1 MKGFF
6 TDHAPATPKNEKDT
20 YQTGLSLLVRH
31 PSMEIMRQY
40 IFRGSVVWLVPSD
53 KASDVEFFFV
63 HSGKIEI
70 TVDGR
75 TETFGPGDSFYARG
89 LESELHF
96 TTLED
101 TELIY
106 ASTAAVFEEED
117 YFQKDLQKMLHQIN
131 EKDNYTFTHSK
142 RVMRYTMTLFRKM
155 ADRCE
160 NVTTND
166 LAVAALFHDIGKIRI
181 PDEILKKKG
190 RLDPDEYALMQQHS
204 LYSAEIL
211 KTYFENSIAD
221 LALKHHERLDSSGY
235 PSHFPADDIPFA
247 ARILAVADAFDAMT
261 SDRGYNRVM
270 TAGEAVAELIT
281 LPEKFDRDVV
291 EMLDRL
297 VRSGELTVDPVE
309 AKS

>member
-31 PSMEIMRQY
+31 PSMEIMRQF

-53 KASDVEFFFV
+53 KATDVEFFFV

-70 TVDGR
+70 SVDGR

-89 LESELHF
+89 LENELHF

-166 LAVAALFHDIGKIRI
+166 VAVAALFHDIGKIRI

-190 RLDPDEYALMQQHS
+190 RLEPDEYAQMQQHS

-221 LALKHHERLDSSGY
+221 LARKHHERLDGSGY
-235 PSHFPADDIPFA
+235 PFHFTAGDIPFA

-270 TAGEAVAELIT
+270 TAADAVAELLT
-281 LPEKFDRDVV
+281 LPDKFDHDVS
-291 EMLDRL
+291 EMLQKL
-297 VRSGELTVDPVE
+297 VESGELTVDPVE
-309 AKS
+309 AK